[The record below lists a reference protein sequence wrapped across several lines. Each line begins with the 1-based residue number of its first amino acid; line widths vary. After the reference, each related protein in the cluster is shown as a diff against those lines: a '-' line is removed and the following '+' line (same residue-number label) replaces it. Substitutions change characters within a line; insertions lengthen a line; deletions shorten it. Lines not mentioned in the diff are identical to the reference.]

1 MMTVTDLDCL
11 RGQRRVLSGVSFALD
26 AGDCLILRG
35 PNGAG
40 KTTLLR
46 TLAGLSPAP
55 RGTLSTAPEDL
66 VYTGHLDA
74 VKPQLTVSENLT
86 FWQGI
91 YQNAPQDT
99 LNSFDLDELADRP
112 AATLSAGQKRRL
124 GLARLHVSGRKIWL
138 LDEPTTALDADH
150 VARFTDI
157 LQAHCNS
164 GGIAII
170 STHLDIAL
178 PQARTLNVA
187 DFAARQDTTADEEA
201 DPFLQGTY

>member
-1 MMTVTDLDCL
+1 MFTVTNLACL
-11 RGQRRVLSGVSFALD
+11 RGQRRVLSGVSFSLT

-55 RGTLSTAPEDL
+55 RGSLSTAAEGV

-74 VKPQLTVSENLT
+74 VKPQLSVAENLS

-91 YQNAPQDT
+91 YNTTQTGT
-99 LNSFDLDELADRP
+99 LDRFDLADLADKP

-124 GLARLHVSGRKIWL
+124 GLARLHISGRKIWL
-138 LDEPTTALDADH
+138 LDEPTTALDTGH
-150 VARFTDI
+150 VARFTAV
-157 LQAHCNS
+157 LQDHCAN
-164 GGIAII
+164 GGIAIV
-170 STHLDIAL
+170 STHLDLAL
-178 PQARTLNVA
+178 PYAKTLNVA
-187 DFAARQDTTADEEA
+187 DFAAKPDAPESA
-201 DPFLQGTY
+201 DPFLQGSY